1 MARFTTDSRD
11 RVKDAADIVEIV
23 SAYTD
28 LQQRG
33 QDYWGNCPFHDERTP
48 SFKVNP
54 RDKLYYCFGCEAS
67 GDVFR
72 FVEEK
77 EGLTFPEAV
86 ESLAERYGVEL
97 ERESEDPQAEEKR
110 RRRARLWELLERTAK
125 FYERYLWESPKAER
139 ARRYLTERGLGE
151 EVLRRFGVG
160 MAPSPWDQVLTGS
173 QRAGF
178 KVEELL
184 AAGLAQKGRQGGHY
198 DRFRNRVTFPIR
210 DQRGRVLGFGARA
223 LSQDTQPKYLNSP
236 EGELYRK
243 SHTLYGID
251 RARGPIAKA
260 RRAIVVEG
268 YTDVLALHQAGVEEA
283 VAIMGTAITPEQVS
297 MLAGL
302 TDSVVLA
309 LDADRAG
316 ADAMIRAQKVAGGR
330 GLELRVAA
338 MPEGEDPADML
349 KEGSVDRFMQLVD
362 GAIDLPTFRVDVAL
376 GRGELSSLAGRE
388 RVLDE
393 VGPVLRAM
401 GETALGFDELVRK
414 VADRVDTDPSLVLAR
429 VRTAREAGAQTGG
442 PEDGGRG
449 KAPRPVAATLTPRE
463 TRERALL
470 AMCIAEPKVG
480 GRFVGE
486 LTDVHLSPSGKPALG
501 WLRGHLDDP
510 MAGLPRDDAAL
521 TSLIT
526 ELVMRAES
534 EPASEAA
541 MQLNFDLLEE
551 QRLDDAISAARA
563 EDDYQTVAGLLRE
576 RADLTERIARR
587 GGWADAA

>member
-67 GDVFR
+67 GDVYR

-77 EGLTFPEAV
+77 EGLSFPDAV

-97 ERESEDPQAEEKR
+97 ERESEDPRAEEKR

-125 FYERYLWESPKAER
+125 FYERYLWESPKAEKAR
-139 ARRYLTERGLGE
+139 AYLAERGLGE

-184 AAGLAQKGRQGGHY
+184 AAGLAQRGRQGGHY
-198 DRFRNRVTFPIR
+198 DRFRNRITFPIR

-223 LSQDTQPKYLNSP
+223 LSPDAQPKYLNSP

-283 VAIMGTAITPEQVS
+283 VAIMGTAITPEQIS

-349 KEGSVDRFMQLVD
+349 QDGSVERFMGLVE
-362 GAIDLPTFRVDVAL
+362 GAIDLPSFRVDVAL

-393 VGPVLRAM
+393 VGPVLKAM

-414 VADRVDTDPSLVLAR
+414 VADRLDTDPSLVLAR
-429 VRTAREAGAQTGG
+429 VRSAPEAGTESGSNGG
-442 PEDGGRG
+442 GA
-449 KAPRPVAATLTPRE
+449 APRPVAASLTPRE

-470 AMCIAEPKVG
+470 AMCLVDPSA
-480 GRFVGE
+480 GRKFIE
-486 LTDVHLSPSGKPALG
+486 QLTDEHLSPTGQPALR
-501 WLRGHLDDP
+501 WLREHLDDP

-534 EPASEAA
+534 EPASEPA
-541 MQLNFDLLEE
+541 MQLNFDLLEQ
-551 QRLDDAISAARA
+551 QRLEDGISAAQKA
-563 EDDYQTVAGLLRE
+563 GDYEVSTRLSGE
-576 RADLTERIARR
+576 RAALTDRIAHA
-587 GGWADAA
+587 GIVS

>member
-1 MARFTTDSRD
+1 MAKFTDESKD
-11 RVKDAADIVEIV
+11 RVKEAADILEIV

-54 RDKLYYCFGCEAS
+54 RDKLYFCFGCQAS
-67 GDVFR
+67 GDVFS
-72 FVEEK
+72 FVQEK
-77 EGLTFPEAV
+77 EGLTFPESV
-86 ESLAERYGVEL
+86 ESLAERYGVEI
-97 ERESEDPQAEEKR
+97 ERAEEDPRTEER
-110 RRRARLWELLERTAK
+110 RRRKARLWELLERTSK
-125 FYERYLWESPKAER
+125 FYERYLWESRKAAK
-139 ARRYLTERGLGE
+139 AREYLEGRGLGE
-151 EVLRRFGVG
+151 DVLRRFGVG

-198 DRFRNRVTFPIR
+198 DRFRNRITFPIR

-223 LSQDTQPKYLNSP
+223 LSPDTQPKYLNSP

-251 RARGPIAKA
+251 HARGPIAKA
-260 RRAIVVEG
+260 RRAILVEG

-283 VAIMGTAITPEQVS
+283 VAIMGTALTPEQVS

-309 LDADRAG
+309 LDADSAG
-316 ADAMIRAQKVAGGR
+316 ADAMIRAQKVAGGKS
-330 GLELRVAA
+330 LELKVAA

-349 KEGSVDRFMQLVD
+349 KDGSVDRFMKLVEE
-362 GAIDLPTFRVDVAL
+362 AIDLPSFRVDVAL
-376 GRGELSSLAGRE
+376 GRGDLGSLAGRE

-393 VGPVLRAM
+393 VGPVLKAM

-414 VADRVDTDPSLVLAR
+414 VADRLDTDASLVLAR
-429 VRTAREAGAQTGG
+429 VRSASDSPASPPAG
-442 PEDGGRG
+442 EDNGA
-449 KAPRPVAATLTPRE
+449 KPPKPIAVSLTPRE

-470 AMCIAEPKVG
+470 AMCITRPAA
-480 GRFVGE
+480 GRRFIDQ
-486 LTDVHLSPSGKPALG
+486 LTDEHLSPSGRPALG
-501 WLRGHLDDP
+501 WLREHLDDP
-510 MAGLPRDDAAL
+510 TAELPRDDPAL

-526 ELVMRAES
+526 ELVMRAEN
-534 EPASEAA
+534 EPASDGA
-541 MQLNFDLLEE
+541 MQLNFDLLEQ
-551 QRLDDAISAARA
+551 QRLEDGIAAA
-563 EDDYQTVAGLLRE
+563 QKAGDYEVSTRLAGE
-576 RADLTERIARR
+576 RAQLTDRIAHA
-587 GGWADAA
+587 GVVG

>member
-1 MARFTTDSRD
+1 MSRFTRESVD
-11 RVKDAADIVEIV
+11 RVKEAVDIVEIV
-23 SAYTD
+23 SPYTD

-72 FVEEK
+72 FVEEQ
-77 EGLTFPEAV
+77 EGLDFASAV
-86 ESLAERYGVEL
+86 ESLGERTGVEL
-97 ERESEDPQAEEKR
+97 KREDEDPRAEER
-110 RRRARLWELLERTAK
+110 RRRKAKLWELLERTAK
-125 FYERYLWESPKAER
+125 FYERYLWESPKAEKAR
-139 ARRYLTERGLGE
+139 AYLAERGLGE
-151 EVLRRFGVG
+151 EVMRRFGVG

-178 KVEELL
+178 KVDELL

-198 DRFRNRVTFPIR
+198 DRFRNRITFPIR

-223 LSQDTQPKYLNSP
+223 LSPDAQPKYLNSP

-283 VAIMGTAITPEQVS
+283 VAIMGTAITPEQVA

-302 TDSVVLA
+302 TDAVVLA

-349 KEGSVDRFMQLVD
+349 QEGSSDRFMELVD
-362 GAIDLPTFRVDVAL
+362 GAIDLPSFRVDVAL
-376 GRGELSSLAGRE
+376 GRGELGSLAGRE
-388 RVLDE
+388 RVLEE
-393 VGPVLRAM
+393 VGPVLKAM

-414 VADRVDTDPSLVLAR
+414 VADRLDTDPSLVLAR
-429 VRTAREAGAQTGG
+429 VRSAREAGTEQNGAGE
-442 PEDGGRG
+442 PV
-449 KAPRPVAATLTPRE
+449 PRPVAVSLTPRE

-470 AMCIAEPKVG
+470 AMCLVDPG
-480 GRFVGE
+480 TGRQFIE
-486 LTDVHLSPSGKPALG
+486 KLTDEHMSPSGAPALS
-501 WLRGHLDDP
+501 WLRTHLDDP
-510 MAGLPRDDAAL
+510 MSGLPRDDPAL

-541 MQLNFDLLEE
+541 MQLNFDLLEQ
-551 QRLDDAISAARA
+551 QRLEDGISAAQKA
-563 EDDYQTVAGLLRE
+563 GDYEVSSRLSQE
-576 RADLTERIARR
+576 RAALTDRIAHA
-587 GGWADAA
+587 GVVS

>member
-1 MARFTTDSRD
+1 MAKFTPDSKD
-11 RVKDAADIVEIV
+11 RVKDAADVVEIV

-97 ERESEDPQAEEKR
+97 ERESEDPRAEEKR

-139 ARRYLTERGLGE
+139 ARKYVTERGLGE

-184 AAGLAQKGRQGGHY
+184 AAGLAQRGRQGGHY
-198 DRFRNRVTFPIR
+198 DRFRNRITFPIR

-223 LSQDTQPKYLNSP
+223 LSPDAQPKYLNSP

-251 RARGPIAKA
+251 RARGPIAKT

-302 TDSVVLA
+302 TDAVVLA

-349 KEGSVDRFMQLVD
+349 QDGSADRFMGLVD

-376 GRGELSSLAGRE
+376 GRGELGSLAGRE

-393 VGPVLRAM
+393 VGPVLKAM

-414 VADRVDTDPSLVLAR
+414 VADRLDTDPSLVLAR
-429 VRTAREAGAQTGG
+429 VRSAPDQPSGRASGGG
-442 PEDGGRG
+442 PDGDGNGRG
-449 KAPRPVAATLTPRE
+449 PRPVAATLTPRE

-470 AMCIAEPKVG
+470 AMCIAEPAVG
-480 GRFVGE
+480 RRFIE
-486 LTDVHLSPSGKPALG
+486 QLDDQHLSSTGQPALR
-501 WLRGHLDDP
+501 WLREHLDKP
-510 MAGLPRDDAAL
+510 MAGLPRDDARL

-541 MQLNFDLLEE
+541 MQLNFDLLEQ
-551 QRLDDAISAARA
+551 QRLEDGISAA
-563 EDDYQTVAGLLRE
+563 QKAGNYEVSTRLSSE
-576 RADLTERIARR
+576 RAALTDRIAHA
-587 GGWADAA
+587 GIIT

>member
-1 MARFTTDSRD
+1 MARFTRESVDH
-11 RVKDAADIVEIV
+11 VKETVDIVEIV
-23 SAYTD
+23 SPYTD

-72 FVEEK
+72 FVEEQ
-77 EGLTFPEAV
+77 EGLDFASAV
-86 ESLAERYGVEL
+86 ESLAERTGVEL
-97 ERESEDPQAEEKR
+97 KREDEDPRAEER
-110 RRRARLWELLERTAK
+110 RRRKAKLWQLLERTAK
-125 FYERYLWESPKAER
+125 FYERYLWESPKAEKAR
-139 ARRYLTERGLGE
+139 AYLAERGLGE
-151 EVLRRFGVG
+151 VVLRRFGVG

-198 DRFRNRVTFPIR
+198 DRFRNRITFPIR

-223 LSQDTQPKYLNSP
+223 LSPDAQPKYLNSP

-283 VAIMGTAITPEQVS
+283 VAIMGTAITPEQVA

-302 TDSVVLA
+302 TDAVVLA
-309 LDADRAG
+309 LDADSAG
-316 ADAMIRAQKVAGGR
+316 ADAMMRAQKVAGGKSI
-330 GLELRVAA
+330 ELRVAA
-338 MPEGEDPADML
+338 MPDGEDPADML
-349 KEGSVDRFMQLVD
+349 QGESAEAFMELVDDAIELVRFQVDQIIDRADLSSPAARDRTLDEVAFVMKPIHGSVLFDEVE
-362 GAIDLPTFRVDVAL
+362 RVVSS
-376 GRGELSSLAGRE
+376 RLSVPPEMVRE
-388 RVLDE
+388 RVE
-393 VGPVLRAM
+393 RAPM
-401 GETALGFDELVRK
+401 QRPGESSSN
-414 VADRVDTDPSLVLAR
+414 DP
-429 VRTAREAGAQTGG
+429 
-442 PEDGGRG
+442 PP
-449 KAPRPVAATLTPRE
+449 PRPVAATLTPRE

-470 AMCIAEPKVG
+470 AMCIGDPKT
-480 GRFVGE
+480 GRQFVDQLRDE
-486 LTDVHLSPSGKPALG
+486 HLSTSGKPALH
-501 WLRGHLDDP
+501 WLRDHLDDP
-510 MAGLPRDDAAL
+510 MASLPRDDPAL

-526 ELVMRAES
+526 ELVMSAETH
-534 EPASEAA
+534 PAEEES
-541 MQLNFDLLEE
+541 MLLSFHWLEGE
-551 QRLDDAISAARA
+551 RLDDEIAAAR
-563 EDDYQTVAGLLRE
+563 EAGDFQRSDRLMRE
-576 RADLTERIARR
+576 RAQLTERITR

>member
-1 MARFTTDSRD
+1 MMAKFTDESKD
-11 RVKDAADIVEIV
+11 RVKDAADILEIV

-72 FVEEK
+72 FVEEQ
-77 EGLTFPEAV
+77 EGLDFASAV
-86 ESLAERYGVEL
+86 ESLAERTGVEL
-97 ERESEDPQAEEKR
+97 KREDEDPRAEER
-110 RRRARLWELLERTAK
+110 RRRKAKLWQLLERTAK
-125 FYERYLWESPKAER
+125 FYERYLWESPKAEKAR
-139 ARRYLTERGLGE
+139 AYLAERGLRE

-198 DRFRNRVTFPIR
+198 DRFRNRITFPIR

-223 LSQDTQPKYLNSP
+223 LSPDSQPKYLNSP

-283 VAIMGTAITPEQVS
+283 VAIMGTAITPEQVA

-302 TDSVVLA
+302 TDAVVLA

-349 KEGSVDRFMQLVD
+349 QEGSSDRFMELVD
-362 GAIDLPTFRVDVAL
+362 GAIDLPSFRVDVAL
-376 GRGELSSLAGRE
+376 GRGELGSLAGRE
-388 RVLDE
+388 RVLEE
-393 VGPVLRAM
+393 VGPVLKAM

-414 VADRVDTDPSLVLAR
+414 VADRLDTDPSLVLAR
-429 VRTAREAGAQTGG
+429 VRSAREAGAEQNGAG
-442 PEDGGRG
+442 EPV
-449 KAPRPVAATLTPRE
+449 PRPVAVSLTPRE

-470 AMCIAEPKVG
+470 AMCLVDPG
-480 GRFVGE
+480 TGRQFIE
-486 LTDVHLSPSGKPALG
+486 KLTDEHMSPSGAPALS
-501 WLRGHLDDP
+501 WLRTHLNDP
-510 MAGLPRDDAAL
+510 MSGLPRDDPAL

-534 EPASEAA
+534 EPASEEA
-541 MQLNFDLLEE
+541 MQLNLDLLEQ
-551 QRLDDAISAARA
+551 QRLEDGISAAQKA
-563 EDDYQTVAGLLRE
+563 GDYEMSSRLSQE
-576 RADLTERIARR
+576 RAALTDRIAHA
-587 GGWADAA
+587 GVVS

>member
-77 EGLTFPEAV
+77 EGLSFPEAV

-97 ERESEDPQAEEKR
+97 ERESEDPRAEEKR

-125 FYERYLWESPKAER
+125 FYERYLWESPKAEKAR
-139 ARRYLTERGLGE
+139 AYLAERGLGE

-184 AAGLAQKGRQGGHY
+184 AAGLAQRGRQGGHY
-198 DRFRNRVTFPIR
+198 DRFRNRITFPIR

-223 LSQDTQPKYLNSP
+223 LSPDSQPKYLNSP

-349 KEGSVDRFMQLVD
+349 QEGSVDRFMQLVD
-362 GAIDLPTFRVDVAL
+362 AAIDLPSFRVDVAL

-393 VGPVLRAM
+393 VGPVLKAM

-414 VADRVDTDPSLVLAR
+414 VADRLDTDPSLVLAR
-429 VRTAREAGAQTGG
+429 VRSAPEASAESASNGGA
-442 PEDGGRG
+442 

-470 AMCIAEPKVG
+470 AMCIADPSA
-480 GRFVGE
+480 GRKFIE
-486 LTDVHLSPSGKPALG
+486 LLSDEHLSTSGQPALR
-501 WLRGHLDDP
+501 WLREHLEDP

-521 TSLIT
+521 TSVIT

-534 EPASEAA
+534 EPASEGA

-551 QRLDDAISAARA
+551 QRLDDRISAAR
-563 EDDYQTVAGLLRE
+563 EQDDYQTVARLLRE
-576 RADLTERIARR
+576 RAELTERIARR

>member
-1 MARFTTDSRD
+1 MAKFTNESKD
-11 RVKDAADIVEIV
+11 RVKEAADILEIV

-33 QDYWGNCPFHDERTP
+33 QDYWGNCPFHEERTP

-86 ESLAERYGVEL
+86 ESLAERYGVEV
-97 ERESEDPQAEEKR
+97 ERENEDPQAEAR
-110 RRRARLWELLERTAK
+110 RRGKARLWELLERTAK
-125 FYERYLWESPKAER
+125 FYERYLWESQKAGKAR
-139 ARRYLTERGLGE
+139 AYLEERGLGE
-151 EVLRRFGVG
+151 DVLRRFGVG

-184 AAGLAQKGRQGGHY
+184 AAGLIQKGRQGGHY
-198 DRFRNRVTFPIR
+198 DRFRSRITFPIR

-223 LSQDTQPKYLNSP
+223 LSPDSKPKYLNSP

-251 RARGPIAKA
+251 QARGPIAKA
-260 RRAIVVEG
+260 RRAILVEG

-283 VAIMGTAITPEQVS
+283 VAIMGTALTPEQLS

-302 TDSVVLA
+302 TDSLVLA
-309 LDADRAG
+309 LDADSAG
-316 ADAMIRAQKVAGGR
+316 ADAMIRAQKVAGGKN
-330 GLELRVAA
+330 LELKVAA

-349 KEGSVDRFMQLVD
+349 KAGSVDRFIKLVD
-362 GAIDLPTFRVDVAL
+362 EAVDLPSFRVDVAL
-376 GRGELSSLAGRE
+376 GRGELGSLAGRE

-393 VGPVLRAM
+393 VGPVLKAM
-401 GETALGFDELVRK
+401 GETALGFDELVRR
-414 VADRVDTDPSLVLAR
+414 VADRLDTDASLVLAR
-429 VRTAREAGAQTGG
+429 VRSAPEASAAPTGEG
-442 PEDGGRG
+442 NGTKP
-449 KAPRPVAATLTPRE
+449 PRPVAVSLTPRE

-470 AMCIAEPKVG
+470 AMCLAKPGE
-480 GRFVGE
+480 GRTFIDR
-486 LTDVHLSPSGKPALG
+486 LTEEHLSPSGKPALA
-501 WLRGHLDDP
+501 WLREHLDDP
-510 MAGLPRDDAAL
+510 TTDLPRDDPAL

-534 EPASEAA
+534 EPASEGA
-541 MQLNFDLLEE
+541 MQLNFDLLEQ
-551 QRLDDAISAARA
+551 QRLEDGIAAA
-563 EDDYQTVAGLLRE
+563 QKAGDYEVSTRLAGE
-576 RADLTERIARR
+576 RAQLTDRIAHA
-587 GGWADAA
+587 GVVG